1 MLEGRSLFLNHQV
14 FSICY
19 SAVWPMHC
27 NALQAKVSVWLP
39 VWLLVCPDE
48 GSPGTAKPSSP
59 PPVQHG
65 LGAHGLSLDPQRW
78 GITWTEL
85 WGPLVLCPHFP
96 ALFSGEVHPPACLST
111 WGRGFWC
118 PYWIRLSAGLWNWGV
133 FQVKS
138 KLLTKLEQLQET
150 QVHQGSQWD
159 WWRYLELDWWP
170 ILAVVPGSS
179 EINLAKSHPWKPSP
193 ITTTGEGQRVS

>member
-1 MLEGRSLFLNHQV
+1 MDKLRLRCVLDLAQEHQRVKRAWVRLKTRFEFIWRSQSKNMLEGRSLFLNHQV

-111 WGRGFWC
+111 WPLLRNETR
-118 PYWIRLSAGLWNWGV
+118 ITLVWGCCGV
-133 FQVKS
+133 VWKES
-138 KLLTKLEQLQET
+138 LRNSHHQE
-150 QVHQGSQWD
+150 VD
-159 WWRYLELDWWP
+159 
-170 ILAVVPGSS
+170 A
-179 EINLAKSHPWKPSP
+179 
-193 ITTTGEGQRVS
+193 